1 MLHQGQ
7 AENPDMVNN
16 TYDKGWEQLQAHIE
30 RFLGQTLRNDVRA
43 IEYKPRFNPQLLES
57 SSNRLQDNRKPQ
69 TT

>member
-1 MLHQGQ
+1 MLDQGQ
-7 AENPDMVNN
+7 TEKTDMANN
-16 TYDKGWEQLQAHIE
+16 KHDKGWGQLQAHIE